1 MSSLIKLTQQELANT
16 LCLLLTTLG
25 ILISVVS
32 LFPLQFID
40 KENAQRLG
48 EEFFT
53 SGITLGFGVSSV
65 GRFTSKKEREEGK
78 NVSDS

>member
-1 MSSLIKLTQQELANT
+1 MSSLIKLTQQELANV

-40 KENAQRLG
+40 KEDAQHLG

-65 GRFTSKKEREEGK
+65 GRFTSKKEREGGK